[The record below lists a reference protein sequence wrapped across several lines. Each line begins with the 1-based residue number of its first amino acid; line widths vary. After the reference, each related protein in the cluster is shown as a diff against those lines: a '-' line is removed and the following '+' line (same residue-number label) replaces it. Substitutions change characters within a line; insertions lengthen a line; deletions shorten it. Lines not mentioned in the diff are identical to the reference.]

1 MSKALNQIEL
11 GTTCIIKETG
21 RPGTLQRIFYYPT
34 KYLVEN
40 EEGEFQYYST
50 HEISFEGYD
59 RPKTSLSIPDIP
71 FEGIGTSFA
80 RWVPF
85 ESESQV
91 EHHFLSSKEIV
102 WDMITSL
109 ELYNIWFDGV
119 QRAIADVESDRY
131 VHKFSFDKLDLKPGS
146 FFKIRP
152 ATLAPW
158 FRCRIITVEK
168 EKEFGFD
175 FQMMPFVTEYVSF
188 KLEESKNGVFVICNR
203 YSKGPFSFLAL
214 LNWNKSKSKILQ
226 KLAEITPTI
235 ELKEDDIADDDAKSA
250 AEPQLDRDQ
259 IIALVVNKSLD
270 GDNDPLNSL
279 DDKVT
284 RGKAKALLVKIK
296 RGTAERPPMP
306 DMSAAAA
313 PAAATTAPAQ
323 LTQEQT
329 IALVVNKSLDGDND
343 PLNAIE
349 DKVTRGKAKALLV
362 KIKRG
367 AAERPA
373 MPEMPSAP
381 SSNSSAGST
390 ELTSEQIFAIAVNKA
405 VEGDME
411 AVNAIDDKVTRGKA
425 KALLVKIKRGT
436 AEVPPMPDLSAPND
450 EPVISEESETEEQL
464 MERLIAE
471 GLKGNM
477 EEINSLDNKVLR
489 GKIKAAIVKAKRNK

>member
-21 RPGTLQRIFYYPT
+21 QSGTLQRIFHYPT

-71 FEGIGTSFA
+71 YEGIGASFA

-119 QRAIADVESDRY
+119 QRAIADVDSDRY

-235 ELKEDDIADDDAKSA
+235 ELKEDDIAGGDVKGAG
-250 AEPQLDRDQ
+250 EPQLNRDQ
-259 IIALVVNKSLD
+259 TVAFVVNKSLD
-270 GDNDPLNSL
+270 GDNDPLNAL
-279 DDKVT
+279 PDKVT
-284 RGKAKALLVKIK
+284 RGIAKALLVRIK
-296 RGTAERPPMP
+296 RGSAERPPMP
-306 DMSAAAA
+306 DLSAAAA
-313 PAAATTAPAQ
+313 PAQAPVSTE

-329 IALVVNKSLDGDND
+329 IAMVVNKSLDGDND

-381 SSNSSAGST
+381 SSNSSASST

-436 AEVPPMPDLSAPND
+436 AEVPPMPDLSAPNN

>member
-1 MSKALNQIEL
+1 M
-11 GTTCIIKETG
+11 
-21 RPGTLQRIFYYPT
+21 QRIFHYPT

-71 FEGIGTSFA
+71 YEGIGTSFA

-119 QRAIADVESDRY
+119 QRAIADVDSDRY

-235 ELKEDDIADDDAKSA
+235 ELKEDDIAGGDVKGVG
-250 AEPQLDRDQ
+250 EPQLNRDQ
-259 IIALVVNKSLD
+259 TVAFVVNKSLD
-270 GDNDPLNSL
+270 GDNDPLNAL
-279 DDKVT
+279 PDKVT
-284 RGKAKALLVKIK
+284 RGIAKALLVRIK
-296 RGTAERPPMP
+296 RGSAERPPMP
-306 DMSAAAA
+306 DLSAAAA
-313 PAAATTAPAQ
+313 PAQAPVSTE

-329 IALVVNKSLDGDND
+329 IAMVVNKSLDGDND

-381 SSNSSAGST
+381 SSNSSASST

-436 AEVPPMPDLSAPND
+436 AEAPPMPDLSAPNN

>member
-21 RPGTLQRIFYYPT
+21 QSGTLQRIFHYPT

-71 FEGIGTSFA
+71 YEGIGTSFA

-109 ELYNIWFDGV
+109 DLYNIWFDGV
-119 QRAIADVESDRY
+119 QRAIADVDSDRY

-235 ELKEDDIADDDAKSA
+235 ELKEDDIAGGDVKGAG
-250 AEPQLDRDQ
+250 EPQLNRDQ
-259 IIALVVNKSLD
+259 TVAFVVNKSLD
-270 GDNDPLNSL
+270 GDNDPLNAL
-279 DDKVT
+279 PDKVT
-284 RGKAKALLVKIK
+284 RGIAKALLVRIK
-296 RGTAERPPMP
+296 RGSAERPPMP
-306 DMSAAAA
+306 DLSAAAA
-313 PAAATTAPAQ
+313 PAQAPVSTE

-329 IALVVNKSLDGDND
+329 IAMVVNKSLDGDND

-381 SSNSSAGST
+381 SSNSSASST

-436 AEVPPMPDLSAPND
+436 AEVPPMPDLSAPNN

>member
-21 RPGTLQRIFYYPT
+21 RSGTLQRIFHYPT

-71 FEGIGTSFA
+71 YEGIGASFA

-119 QRAIADVESDRY
+119 QRAIADVDSDRY

-152 ATLAPW
+152 ATLVPW

-235 ELKEDDIADDDAKSA
+235 ELKEDDIAGGDVKGAG
-250 AEPQLDRDQ
+250 EPQLNRDQ
-259 IIALVVNKSLD
+259 TVAFVVNKSLD
-270 GDNDPLNSL
+270 GDNDPLNAL
-279 DDKVT
+279 PDKVT
-284 RGKAKALLVKIK
+284 RGIAKALLVRIK
-296 RGTAERPPMP
+296 RGSAERPPMP
-306 DMSAAAA
+306 DLSAAAA
-313 PAAATTAPAQ
+313 PAQAPVVTE

-329 IALVVNKSLDGDND
+329 IAMVVNKSLDGDND

-381 SSNSSAGST
+381 SSNSSASST

-436 AEVPPMPDLSAPND
+436 AEVPPMPDLSAPNN

>member
-21 RPGTLQRIFYYPT
+21 QSGTLQRIFHYPT

-71 FEGIGTSFA
+71 YEGIGTSFA

-119 QRAIADVESDRY
+119 QRAIADVDSDRY

-235 ELKEDDIADDDAKSA
+235 ELKEDDISGGDVKGAG
-250 AEPQLDRDQ
+250 EPQLNRDQ
-259 IIALVVNKSLD
+259 TVAFVVNKSLD
-270 GDNDPLNSL
+270 GDNDPLNAL
-279 DDKVT
+279 PDKVT
-284 RGKAKALLVKIK
+284 RGIAKALLVRIK
-296 RGTAERPPMP
+296 RGSAERPPMP
-306 DMSAAAA
+306 DLSAAAA
-313 PAAATTAPAQ
+313 PAQAPVSTE

-329 IALVVNKSLDGDND
+329 IAMVVNKSLDGDND

-381 SSNSSAGST
+381 SSNSSASST

-436 AEVPPMPDLSAPND
+436 AEVPPMPDLSAPNN
-450 EPVISEESETEEQL
+450 EPVVSEESETEEQL

>member
-21 RPGTLQRIFYYPT
+21 QSGTLQRIFHYPT

-71 FEGIGTSFA
+71 YEGIGTSFA

-119 QRAIADVESDRY
+119 QRAIADVDSDRY

-226 KLAEITPTI
+226 KLAEITPTV
-235 ELKEDDIADDDAKSA
+235 EMSEDDIAGGDAKGA
-250 AEPQLDRDQ
+250 AEPQLNRDQ
-259 IIALVVNKSLD
+259 TVAFVVNKSLD
-270 GDNDPLNSL
+270 GDNDPLNAL
-279 DDKVT
+279 PDKVT
-284 RGKAKALLVKIK
+284 RGIAKALLVRIK
-296 RGTAERPPMP
+296 RGSAERPPMP
-306 DMSAAAA
+306 DLSAAAA
-313 PAAATTAPAQ
+313 PAQAPVSTE

-329 IALVVNKSLDGDND
+329 IAMVVNKSLDGDND

-381 SSNSSAGST
+381 SSNSSASST

-436 AEVPPMPDLSAPND
+436 AEVPPMPDLSAPNN
-450 EPVISEESETEEQL
+450 EPVTSEESETEEQL